1 MQWDKALPF
10 NNYNNYIYNYN
21 YCNNRD
27 NYLFISKMMLLLYS
41 TGMRIVITT
50 ANLISKDWDQK
61 TQG

>member
-1 MQWDKALPF
+1 MQWDKPLPF
-10 NNYNNYIYNYN
+10 NNFNYYIYNYN
-21 YCNNRD
+21 YCDNYD

>member
-21 YCNNRD
+21 CNNRD